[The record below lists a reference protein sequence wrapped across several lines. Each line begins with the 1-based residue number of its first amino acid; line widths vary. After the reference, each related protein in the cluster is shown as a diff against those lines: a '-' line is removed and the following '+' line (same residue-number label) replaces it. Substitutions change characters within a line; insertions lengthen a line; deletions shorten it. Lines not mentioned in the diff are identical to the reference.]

1 MNEEKLKLPAS
12 AAAHWEPACR
22 ILHKVWGATDTK
34 VQIGGGAVLAA
45 RWRHRGSTDLDFKLS
60 WPSGIRE
67 HGPGTGQGARLH
79 EAMAARGYR
88 CIIRADTRLV
98 FEHTPTKMRV
108 DLSEATPASRP
119 GRTWIEAPGWGR
131 IEALDTDEILV
142 SKIQGRLI
150 NPPVRDLFDFAVAA
164 RVEPRVWTEVI
175 NTAHQDEPG
184 QAISS
189 WATQRFHYRVEA
201 RAKLDEVAEQW
212 KHLAE
217 EAWAHACAAV
227 QHATWNLMT
236 VRYTTEGAVVQ
247 GHGPRGVEYQEH
259 PRTDA
264 RKLYQKLYN
273 FGVRPG
279 HRAAIIEH
287 LRRRIG
293 EGTAG
298 QETCDTVKE
307 AQVPSPDE
315 EPLLAPACELLRRDL
330 DWRRR
335 QEKTW
340 PQYRLVEGEGG
351 LTLLVREDPQ
361 GPERIE
367 GQGLSLDALVRRE
380 RELRGWPEESE
391 GAIRA
396 FAVQQM
402 RRGPVAIRTHPPLAT
417 QATASK
423 RRGDM
428 RNSQGI
434 YEPGQEARGLPG
446 PEAYGYD
453 AMLRFEPVTDE
464 RGNRLYEVPYWEIPE
479 PHWIPDEDPVPHEP
493 RGDAWREVRKR
504 LALSSAGAIAHPDP
518 QDVSEAVR
526 AKGHPSTDTQ
536 RVAERIWIREATW
549 EEIEAGH
556 AAGLYTWR
564 ELVEWLHATQCA
576 GGRWRFAHARRL
588 CSQAT
593 PEGQREAYRRAPWHE

>member
-1 MNEEKLKLPAS
+1 MNEGTLRLPAS
-12 AAAHWEPACR
+12 AAAHWEPICR

-45 RWRHRGSTDLDFKLS
+45 RWNHRDSTDLDFKLS

-108 DLSEATPASRP
+108 DLLEASPASRP

-142 SKIQGRLI
+142 SKVQGRLI

-164 RVEPRVWTEVI
+164 RVEPRVWTEVS

-189 WATQRFHYRVEA
+189 WAMQRFHYRVEA
-201 RAKLDEVAEQW
+201 RAKLDGVAEQW

-217 EAWAHACAAV
+217 EAWAHACAAMR
-227 QHATWNLMT
+227 HATWTLTT
-236 VRYTTEGAVVQ
+236 VRYTAEGAVVQ

-264 RKLYQKLYN
+264 GELYERLYD

-315 EPLLAPACELLRRDL
+315 EPLLAPAFEQLRHDL
-330 DWRRR
+330 DRQLRTNDGRRSGDTHKSAR
-335 QEKTW
+335 AKAKSQSGPPPAASHDQRPGRNEENNDASTRDARS
-340 PQYRLVEGEGG
+340 PS
-351 LTLLVREDPQ
+351 LTGSLTR
-361 GPERIE
+361 PEAHT
-367 GQGLSLDALVRRE
+367 ST
-380 RELRGWPEESE
+380 EEPAMPK
-391 GAIRA
+391 G
-396 FAVQQM
+396 
-402 RRGPVAIRTHPPLAT
+402 T
-417 QATASK
+417 
-423 RRGDM
+423 

-453 AMLRFEPVTDE
+453 GMLRFEPVTDE

-479 PHWIPDEDPVPHEP
+479 PHWMPDETRGVSKPWSEP
-493 RGDAWREVRKR
+493 WRKVKGR
-504 LALSSAGAIAHPDP
+504 LALSSAGAIAHPEP
-518 QDVSEAVR
+518 KDVGKAVR
-526 AKGHPSTDTQ
+526 ARGQPSTDAQ
-536 RVAERIWIREATW
+536 RVAQQIWILEATW
-549 EEIEAGH
+549 EEVEAGH

-564 ELVEWLHATQCA
+564 ELVEWLHATHCDA
-576 GGRWRFAHARRL
+576 GRWRFAHARRL
-588 CSQAT
+588 CSQTT
-593 PEGQREAYRRAPWHE
+593 PEGQRKAYRRAPWHE